1 MTSDSAPRRRIRR
14 ILVALDTSV
23 DSEAALAVAAELAA
37 MLEAE
42 LIGLHIEDV
51 NLARLAEHPLS
62 FEVEYFS
69 ARRRHLHGPEL
80 ERQLR
85 MQVVQVRR
93 RLMRVS
99 SRHGLRSSFQTVRGG
114 VVSQLLASFTGAD
127 LVGIGARGRSREHGL
142 GSTVE
147 ALLVRGG
154 GPLLVL
160 RRGMRLGHS
169 VHALYDGSEEGRA
182 ALHIAFELLRRESMQ
197 LTVLI
202 DVPADRRQDVEME
215 LRRLLDERELEAE
228 LRQLPALARGAED
241 LPLFLR
247 RHDAGLLVTA
257 RRSLRYDRRELARFL
272 ARLPCPLLVTG
283 RAGREGEE
291 AAEGRGRNLRLER
304 QDR

>member
-69 ARRRHLHGPEL
+69 ARRRDLHGPEL

-99 SRHGLRSSFQTVRGG
+99 SRHGLRSSFQTARGG
-114 VVSQLLASFTGAD
+114 VVSQLLASLAEAD
-127 LVGIGARGRSREHGL
+127 MVGIGARGRSREHGL

-147 ALLVRGG
+147 ALLVKGV

-160 RRGMRLGHS
+160 RRGMRLGHAIH
-169 VHALYDGSEEGRA
+169 VLHDGSEEGRE
-182 ALHIAFELLRRESMQ
+182 ALHIASALLRESME
-197 LTVLI
+197 LIVLI
-202 DVPADRRQDVEME
+202 AAADGRQRLEKEVRRW
-215 LRRLLDERELEAE
+215 LDEREVEAA
-228 LRQLPALARGAED
+228 LGYLPARARGAED

-247 RHDAGLLVTA
+247 RHGAGLLVTA
-257 RRSLRYDRRELARFL
+257 RRSLRFDRRELGRFL
-272 ARLPCPLLVTG
+272 SRLPCPLLVTG
-283 RAGREGEE
+283 RASRENEE
-291 AAEGRGRNLRLER
+291 AAEGRSEKRGEV
-304 QDR
+304 D